1 LAGGGEAAGDRQAHL
16 AGGRLRQEFRQ
27 AKYAYDTQRPGL
39 LYGAVLGCPH
49 AHARVT
55 SIDASAAQ
63 KSKGVTAVELLAKPG
78 DEIQWAGY
86 EVAAVAAVSED
97 LARDAL
103 AQDQGRLRGA
113 AARGGRAGPC

>member
-1 LAGGGEAAGDRQAHL
+1 MPDTPDYSWPAAEKRRVIGKRTSRVDGYAKSS
-16 AGGRLRQEFRQ
+16 GQ

-63 KSKGVTAVELLAKPG
+63 KSKA
-78 DEIQWAGY
+78 
-86 EVAAVAAVSED
+86 
-97 LARDAL
+97 
-103 AQDQGRLRGA
+103 
-113 AARGGRAGPC
+113 